1 MPARRLRLPPS
12 VFKQLSRT
20 VLPLVET
27 WVGAGQGMIECTST
41 VEDTF
46 VQEFQRGAAVRPHVH
61 DIDESV
67 LTAVINIAQIGVSAS
82 GSRRP
87 RVLHRCQSGIEFV
100 RALAPVL
107 VGMDEQWP
115 IRVNDHSGKQHELYL
130 APGDIL
136 LRVTMPPP
144 ISSCFPACQTLRDV
158 VFDLTSDAPTLRH
171 EGARLVTARPFALR
185 GEKYVQVRCLPCC
198 CANEAMLGDN
208 IIHTLVLLFSICSMY
223 QLSVMAHR
231 SRGDHKSGGASF
243 PPY

>member
-1 MPARRLRLPPS
+1 MLRTFGPVASRKRCTASLTILCCHALCRQVFGPVGGGVPARRLRLPPS

-41 VEDTF
+41 GEDTF

-144 ISSCFPACQTLRDV
+144 PPPPPIVSPRVRPFVMLFLISLPMLRHSGTRAPASSQRAPSPCAARSMCRCAACPV
-158 VFDLTSDAPTLRH
+158 AAPTR
-171 EGARLVTARPFALR
+171 
-185 GEKYVQVRCLPCC
+185 RC
-198 CANEAMLGDN
+198 
-208 IIHTLVLLFSICSMY
+208 
-223 QLSVMAHR
+223 
-231 SRGDHKSGGASF
+231 
-243 PPY
+243 